1 MLHVNRERVEIVQ
14 SATSAAD
21 LYDALQ
27 SAIELEHSTIPL
39 YLTAELSVMGATS
52 SGMTYVRGTLHEV
65 VLEEMLHMAA
75 VCNVLNAIGGT
86 PQINKADFI
95 PRYPGPLPMVGD
107 FEVHLAPLSTDQLN
121 VFLEI
126 EAPEH
131 GDLDFPE
138 TTAVFLAALPPHFAT
153 IGEFYD
159 AVMQK
164 ITELGDSIFTGDP
177 TRQLTLD
184 GELAAV
190 TNAAQAVAA
199 LQLIVKQGEGT
210 DTTPL
215 EMPGGKLA
223 HFYRFKEIKKGKKLT
238 PDPNS
243 PKKYSYFVNDPITW
257 NASEIINLL
266 PDPKVAKYASGSAAR
281 AAVEDFNAKY
291 SRLLDDLQDV
301 FSGHPDSFNAGAMF
315 SLKQA
320 GAKIIAIKDEVSG
333 KQAAPSFEYVPAR
346 KGENNADQQAPHFST
361 HWDRARRERRWIL
374 PGAGDSWR
382 SAGAAG
388 RLSRRN
394 NQAPDAAGG
403 ALPYV
408 CL

>member
-21 LYDALQ
+21 LYDSLQ

-75 VCNVLNAIGGT
+75 VCNVLNAIGGA

-131 GDLDFPE
+131 GDLDFLE

-159 AVMQK
+159 AVMQRSPS
-164 ITELGDSIFTGDP
+164 LA
-177 TRQLTLD
+177 TRSSPAIPR
-184 GELAAV
+184 G
-190 TNAAQAVAA
+190 
-199 LQLIVKQGEGT
+199 
-210 DTTPL
+210 
-215 EMPGGKLA
+215 
-223 HFYRFKEIKKGKKLT
+223 
-238 PDPNS
+238 NS
-243 PKKYSYFVNDPITW
+243 
-257 NASEIINLL
+257 
-266 PDPKVAKYASGSAAR
+266 
-281 AAVEDFNAKY
+281 
-291 SRLLDDLQDV
+291 
-301 FSGHPDSFNAGAMF
+301 
-315 SLKQA
+315 
-320 GAKIIAIKDEVSG
+320 
-333 KQAAPSFEYVPAR
+333 
-346 KGENNADQQAPHFST
+346 
-361 HWDRARRERRWIL
+361 RWMANW
-374 PGAGDSWR
+374 PR
-382 SAGAAG
+382 
-388 RLSRRN
+388 
-394 NQAPDAAGG
+394 
-403 ALPYV
+403 
-408 CL
+408 